1 MTKTDPAT
9 LERLLAAAKRQTLQ
23 AIATADELAAVRRLL
38 EVARQ
43 DTGQSKRVAD
53 FLLSWWNATA
63 CGGFDPTDLWCVDE
77 ALAIDMLTVI
87 DMVAR
92 VRRYPPAFGLKADFQ
107 RILSAWRPGLVDEFV
122 RAGS

>member
-9 LERLLAAAKRQTLQ
+9 LDRLLAAPKRQTLQ

-38 EVARQ
+38 EVTRQ

-53 FLLSWWNATA
+53 FLLSRWNATA

-77 ALAIDMLTVI
+77 ALAIDNFPRSPSRALPFAKTYM
-87 DMVAR
+87 
-92 VRRYPPAFGLKADFQ
+92 AFGV
-107 RILSAWRPGLVDEFV
+107 PHC
-122 RAGS
+122 